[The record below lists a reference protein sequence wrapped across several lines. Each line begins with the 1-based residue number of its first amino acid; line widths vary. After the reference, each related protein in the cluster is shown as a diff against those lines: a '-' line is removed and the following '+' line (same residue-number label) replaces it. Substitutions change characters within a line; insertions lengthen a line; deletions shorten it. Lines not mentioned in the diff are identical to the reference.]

1 MNEKNFHV
9 KLMFVHPI
17 ATTIAKIC
25 QKRISLEE
33 ICTLLIYHDLINQL
47 HNTNLHGL
55 KQNSK

>member
-17 ATTIAKIC
+17 ATIAKIC

-33 ICTLLIYHDLINQL
+33 ICTLLTYHDLKNQL
-47 HNTNLHGL
+47 HNTNLYSL